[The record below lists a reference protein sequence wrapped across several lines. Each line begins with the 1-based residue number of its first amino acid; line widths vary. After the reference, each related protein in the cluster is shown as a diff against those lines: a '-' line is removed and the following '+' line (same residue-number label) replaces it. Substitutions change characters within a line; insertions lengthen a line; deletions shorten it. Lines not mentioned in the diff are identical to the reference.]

1 LREPG
6 IQGWGSF
13 FCKTTPC
20 KVESRRRRR
29 RGRYLLFD
37 TRYNW
42 KCPMSIDAEVLNSEP
57 VDLLCGMYATEYTS
71 QSLARMRGRV
81 EM

>member
-1 LREPG
+1 
-6 IQGWGSF
+6 
-13 FCKTTPC
+13 
-20 KVESRRRRR
+20 
-29 RGRYLLFD
+29 LLFD